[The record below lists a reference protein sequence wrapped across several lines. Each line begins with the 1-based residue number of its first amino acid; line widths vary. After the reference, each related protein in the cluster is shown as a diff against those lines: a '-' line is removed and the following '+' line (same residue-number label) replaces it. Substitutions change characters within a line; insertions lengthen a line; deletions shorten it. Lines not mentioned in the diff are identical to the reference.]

1 MMGSDNSK
9 QITTTFA
16 GSSTHVNSYSS
27 YSGNN
32 KRMKKFPCFDDTEI
46 EEATMR
52 SKASGTPM
60 WYFKPS
66 ERSCCTIVRIKQPF
80 SLENCEPRVT
90 YWLSEIK
97 PDEDEETHSPPSIV
111 LNDGASHEKVLPKN
125 NIKTQHISGSECMSS
140 ERALKIQIPKTEY
153 GFEALETCAMS
164 CNLGSR
170 SNSISPIIPPSLRRN
185 SRSLDMWTE
194 CSGKSKKT
202 KELNSSSRNAE
213 KQALDS
219 ESYSLRE
226 TLISNTHDL
235 FLQFRKPR
243 SRFRGKRS
251 PMNNWNVE
259 GWSHKDEIKGVNT
272 VAYDSPVFDD
282 LQNYPTP
289 VSIGRGRR
297 RSQKVELDLGS
308 NHSCTSVI
316 SELSKSSLEYST
328 PWESESSSDYC
339 DTSLS
344 T

>member
-1 MMGSDNSK
+1 V
-9 QITTTFA
+9 
-16 GSSTHVNSYSS
+16 GSSTHVNSFSNL
-27 YSGNN
+27 SGNN
-32 KRMKKFPCFDDTEI
+32 KQMKKFPCFDDTEI
-46 EEATMR
+46 EEAAMR
-52 SKASGTPM
+52 NKAPGIPI

-80 SLENCEPRVT
+80 SLANCEPRVT

-97 PDEDEETHSPPSIV
+97 PDEDEEAHSPPSIV
-111 LNDGASHEKVLPKN
+111 LNDGASHGKVLSKN

-140 ERALKIQIPKTEY
+140 EGALKIQIPKSEY
-153 GFEALETCAMS
+153 GFEALETCGMS
-164 CNLGSR
+164 CNLGSK
-170 SNSISPIIPPSLRRN
+170 SNSISPILPLNLRRD
-185 SRSLDMWTE
+185 SRTLDMWTE
-194 CSGKSKKT
+194 CTGKSKKT
-202 KELNSSSRNAE
+202 NELNSSSRDGA

-226 TLISNTHDL
+226 TLMSNTHDL

-259 GWSHKDEIKGVNT
+259 VWSHRDEIMGVNT
-272 VAYDSPVFDD
+272 VAYDSPVFDG
-282 LQNYPTP
+282 LQNSF
-289 VSIGRGRR
+289 VSLGRGRR
-297 RSQKVELDLGS
+297 RSQKVEIDLDS
-308 NHSCTSVI
+308 SRSCTSVI

-328 PWESESSSDYC
+328 PCESDSSSDYR